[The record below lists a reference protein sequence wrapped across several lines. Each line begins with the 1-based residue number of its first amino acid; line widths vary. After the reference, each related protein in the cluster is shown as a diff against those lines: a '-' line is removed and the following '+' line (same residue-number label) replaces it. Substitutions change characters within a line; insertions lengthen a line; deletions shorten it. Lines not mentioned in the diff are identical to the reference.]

1 MDLNT
6 IEEVLRPDSRAA
18 LPVFSGQDAFLAGGT
33 WLFSEPQPGLRRL
46 IDLQAQRWPS
56 ITLHA
61 DGVEIAATCTLAEL
75 EARQWP
81 ASWQASHLVRSCC
94 RALLGSFK
102 IWNTATVGGNICLA
116 LPAGPMTSLA
126 AALDGVCTIW
136 TPDGGVR
143 EMPACDFV
151 IGERLTALRA
161 GEILRAITLPASALQ
176 RRSGFRQMSL
186 TPNGRS
192 AALLI
197 AGRIGDGLLLTI
209 TAATRHPVRL
219 HFARMPDGAELD
231 AAIDAKVAVW
241 HDDIHGA
248 PDWRRHI
255 THLAARELAVE
266 LAA

>member
-6 IEEVLRPDSRAA
+6 IESVLRPDSRAD
-18 LPVFSGQDAFLAGGT
+18 LPAFTGQDACLAGGT

-46 IDLQAQRWPS
+46 IDLQAQRWPA
-56 ITLHA
+56 ITLRA

-81 ASWQASHLVRSCC
+81 VSW
-94 RALLGSFK
+94 LGSFK
-102 IWNTATVGGNICLA
+102 IWNTATVGGNMCLA
-116 LPAGPMTSLA
+116 LPAGPMTALA
-126 AALDGVCTIW
+126 SAFDGVCTIW
-136 TPDGGVR
+136 MPDGGVR
-143 EMPACDFV
+143 EMAACDFV
-151 IGERLTALRA
+151 IGERLTALRP

-176 RRSGFRQMSL
+176 RRSGFRQVSL

-197 AGRIGDGLLLTI
+197 GSRIGEGMVLTI

-219 HFARMPDGAELD
+219 HFARMPDAAGLD

-255 THLAARELAVE
+255 THLAAQELAVE